1 MINIFD
7 VPDKVL
13 AFEVVIWSL
22 ALPKAL
28 PCSIRSRKIQIDVP
42 LRRKWILILFFTVI
56 ILFYLMINI
65 FDVPDKVLAFE
76 VVIWSLALP
85 KALPV

>member
-7 VPDKVL
+7 VPDKGP

-22 ALPKAL
+22 
-28 PCSIRSRKIQIDVP
+28 V
-42 LRRKWILILFFTVI
+42 
-56 ILFYLMINI
+56 
-65 FDVPDKVLAFE
+65 
-76 VVIWSLALP
+76 LP

>member
-28 PCSIRSRKIQIDVP
+28 PCSIRSRKFK
-42 LRRKWILILFFTVI
+42 LMCLFVENEF
-56 ILFYLMINI
+56 
-65 FDVPDKVLAFE
+65 
-76 VVIWSLALP
+76 
-85 KALPV
+85 